1 MNSGFSYK
9 KVPASRIATFD
20 IFSIGLKKHHVAALL
35 EFDVTES
42 RRKLQESRRNG
53 LNVSFNGWLVKVI
66 GNVLKEHPE
75 AAAYLRGKHRLMV
88 FNDINIS
95 IIVEKMI
102 NGGRVPIPVVI
113 EKTNE
118 KTAQE
123 ITTEIDD
130 AKKQELSG
138 SDIVINRRRKLS
150 ERFYYHLPG
159 FARRFIWR
167 MMLANPGFA
176 YKKMGNAAITSV
188 GMIGRVN
195 GWFIHRSVHP
205 VSFGIGSVIKKP
217 VVIDTEIKIREILNM
232 TVLIDH
238 DLVDGAP
245 MVRMLKDLTKFIE
258 TGNLIN
264 NTLADHSKAADTPG
278 LETAGKWQP
287 GRPGRR

>member
-1 MNSGFSYK
+1 MNDGFSYK
-9 KVPASRIATFD
+9 TVPASRIATFD
-20 IFSIGLKKHHVAALL
+20 TFSIGLQKHHVAALL

-42 RRKLQESRRNG
+42 RRKLQEYRRGGVNI
-53 LNVSFNGWLVKVI
+53 SFNGWLAKVI
-66 GNVLKEHPE
+66 GSVLKEHPE
-75 AAAYLRGKHRLMV
+75 AAAYLNGKRRLMV

-102 NGGRVPIPVVI
+102 NGERVPIPVVI

-123 ITTEIDD
+123 ITAEIDD

-138 SDIVINRRRKLS
+138 SDIVINRRSRLS

-167 MMLANPGFA
+167 VMLANPRFA
-176 YKKMGNAAITSV
+176 YQKMGNAAVTSV
-188 GMIGRVN
+188 GMMGKVN

-217 VVIDTEIKIREILNM
+217 VVINNEVKIRDILNM
-232 TVLIDH
+232 TVLVDH

-245 MVRMLKDLTKFIE
+245 MVRMLKDLTNYIE
-258 TGNLIN
+258 AGAFT
-264 NTLADHSKAADTPG
+264 DHSTLK
-278 LETAGKWQP
+278 
-287 GRPGRR
+287 